1 MDVTDG
7 ERRMASRRRTQDRS
21 QCRCTE
27 HLTGWGVAS
36 AEDGQRL
43 WLDQQLDASGDAGF
57 PFDEAEA
64 FERDDHL
71 VDRWGRNA
79 EVALHVGFGRW
90 ALVDAAVGI
99 DEGQVLTLCRG
110 EARAWGLCSRV

>member
-1 MDVTDG
+1 
-7 ERRMASRRRTQDRS
+7 
-21 QCRCTE
+21 
-27 HLTGWGVAS
+27 
-36 AEDGQRL
+36 
-43 WLDQQLDASGDAGF
+43 
-57 PFDEAEA
+57 
-64 FERDDHL
+64 

-99 DEGQVLTLCRG
+99 DEGQLLTLCRG